1 MVNSLELEKD
11 GIVEIILEFRLSSDF
26 LIQTNFLTIISINL
40 FYCWEGSCSNEYI
53 SDWEK
58 FNETLK

>member
-26 LIQTNFLTIISINL
+26 LIQTNFLTMISINL
-40 FYCWEGSCSNEYI
+40 FYCCGGSCSNEYI
-53 SDWEK
+53 SD
-58 FNETLK
+58 